1 VARLVE
7 KRTLVF
13 LTLAMLVWAVSISSL
28 AGYFY
33 LQNATYVQQIGENQ
47 QSLNKAASNYDGAM
61 SKYNTLLSEY
71 SVLYYSYSS
80 PNANFTLLMEP
91 FGRLMDNLRSNYSS
105 LLMNQEDLNETY
117 YTLEEKYQPAYQEGS
132 VTREDFEELLNEYYE
147 LFNLL
152 AIREL
157 SIVVSET
164 VTLTVNISVDY
175 GNETVEWYNETV
187 VPAGSSLFQL
197 TQEIAT
203 VDPKYNQ
210 WAKPGH
216 IFIEAINDKEGSSSD
231 HIDEGYSDGYSW
243 MWYYWDSDQ
252 QKWVSGPV
260 GCDAWMLKDGGI
272 YKWSFEY
279 WRFDW
284 PWS

>member
-1 VARLVE
+1 LVE

-33 LQNATYVQQIGENQ
+33 LQNATHIQQIGENQ
-47 QSLNKAASNYDGAM
+47 RSLNKTASNYDESM

-71 SVLYYSYSS
+71 SMLYYSYS
-80 PNANFTLLMEP
+80 PDANFTLLMEP
-91 FGRLMDNLRSNYSS
+91 FGRLMNSLKSNYSS

-117 YTLEEKYQPAYQEGS
+117 YTLEENYQLIYQEGN
-132 VTREDFEELLNEYYE
+132 VTEKDFGRLLDEYYD

-157 SIVVSET
+157 GIVVSET
-164 VTLTVNISVDY
+164 VTLTVNISVYY

-197 TQEIAT
+197 TKEIAI
-203 VDPKYNQ
+203 VDPKYDQ

-216 IFIEAINDKEGSSSD
+216 IFIEAINDKEGYSSD

>member
-1 VARLVE
+1 LVE

-33 LQNATYVQQIGENQ
+33 LQNATHIQQIGENQ
-47 QSLNKAASNYDGAM
+47 QSLNKTASNYDESI

-71 SVLYYSYSS
+71 SMLYYSYS
-80 PNANFTLLMEP
+80 PEANFTLLMEP
-91 FGRLMDNLRSNYSS
+91 FDRLMNSLKGNYSS
-105 LLMNQEDLNETY
+105 LLTNQEDLNETY
-117 YTLEEKYQPAYQEGS
+117 YALDENYQLVRQEGN
-132 VTREDFEELLNEYYE
+132 VTEEDFGRLLNEYYE

-152 AIREL
+152 TIREL
-157 SIVVSET
+157 GIVVSET

-197 TQEIAT
+197 TQEIAI
-203 VDPKYNQ
+203 VDPKYDQ
-210 WAKPGH
+210 LAKPGH
-216 IFIEAINDKEGSSSD
+216 IFMEAINDKEGYSSD
-231 HIDEGYSDGYSW
+231 YIDEGYSDGYSW
-243 MWYYWDSDQ
+243 MWYYWDSNQ

-284 PWS
+284 SWP

>member
-1 VARLVE
+1 
-7 KRTLVF
+7 
-13 LTLAMLVWAVSISSL
+13 MLVWAVSISSL

-33 LQNATYVQQIGENQ
+33 LQNATHIQQIGENQ
-47 QSLNKAASNYDGAM
+47 QSLNKTASNYDESM

-71 SVLYYSYSS
+71 SILYYSYS
-80 PNANFTLLMEP
+80 PDANFTLLMEP
-91 FGRLMDNLRSNYSS
+91 FGRLMNSLKSNYSS

-117 YTLEEKYQPAYQEGS
+117 YALEENYQLVRQEGN
-132 VTREDFEELLNEYYE
+132 VTEEDFGRLLNEYYE

-152 AIREL
+152 TIREL
-157 SIVVSET
+157 GIVVSET
-164 VTLTVNISVDY
+164 VTLIVNISVDY
-175 GNETVEWYNETV
+175 GNEPVEWYNETV

-203 VDPKYNQ
+203 VDPKYDQ

>member
-1 VARLVE
+1 MRRLVE

-33 LQNATYVQQIGENQ
+33 LQNATYIQQIGENQ
-47 QSLNKAASNYDGAM
+47 QSLNNTASNYDGSM
-61 SKYNTLLSEY
+61 NKYNTLLSEY
-71 SVLYYSYSS
+71 SMLYYSYSS
-80 PNANFTLLMEP
+80 SDANFTLLTEP
-91 FGRLMDNLRSNYSS
+91 FGGLMDNLKSNYSS
-105 LLMNQEDLNETY
+105 LLTNQEDLNETY
-117 YTLEEKYQPAYQEGS
+117 YTLKENYQLVRQEGN
-132 VTREDFEELLNEYYE
+132 VTEEEFGRFLNEYYE

-152 AIREL
+152 TIREL
-157 SIVVSET
+157 GIVVSET
-164 VTLTVNISVDY
+164 VTLTVSICINYSS
-175 GNETVEWYNETV
+175 GTEEWHNETN
-187 VPAGSSLFQL
+187 VPAGYSLFQL
-197 TQEIAT
+197 TQEIAI
-203 VDPKYNQ
+203 VDPKYDQ

-216 IFIEAINDKEGSSSD
+216 IFIEAINDKEGYSSD

-284 PWS
+284 LWS